1 MCYDNHIHVNKILRT
16 GHHNGG
22 WWFNTCYTACLTCG
36 PWKDSAVKI
45 WDAIIYNPFTE
56 DNIAIKDAEMKI
68 KLPY

>member
-1 MCYDNHIHVNKILRT
+1 M
-16 GHHNGG
+16 HNGG
-22 WWFNTCYTACLTCG
+22 WWFTNCYTACLTCG
-36 PWKDSAVKI
+36 PWRNSAVKT